1 MGVVSSD
8 CTVVMATFNG
18 AKYLTEQLA
27 SLQNQTTLPRR
38 LIVSDDGST
47 DATRQILESFANRA
61 TFDVVIVDGPQQGY
75 AENFWS
81 AAKLVDTKYL
91 AWSDQDDV
99 WSPQK
104 ISRCVQALE
113 ETGASFVSHSAS
125 VVDQELRPLG
135 RSLPDY
141 QRTRVLRPLQ
151 GDPYHVASGFASVF
165 RKEILSEIDWGNRP
179 LSHQHWRAMGHD
191 HAVGLTAFAFHSR
204 VQLSE
209 SVAYHRQHNSNT
221 QGDPSV
227 TGLNRQISTALK
239 TSADDYARLA
249 SRAEGYAHYL
259 SLVSEPGSPGVRFFQ
274 DAAERAQLRARIRNG
289 KSFPVRLQSLIESA
303 SKGNYRSKDSGG
315 FGLPAF
321 LNDSFALC
329 LSVTNSE
336 SSATG

>member
-1 MGVVSSD
+1 
-8 CTVVMATFNG
+8 MATFNG
-18 AKYLTEQLA
+18 AKYLPEQLA
-27 SLQNQTTLPRR
+27 SLQNQTTLPRQ
-38 LIVSDDGST
+38 LIASDDGST
-47 DATRQILESFANRA
+47 DATRQILESFAKRA

-104 ISRCVQALE
+104 ISRCVEALE

-125 VVDQELRPLG
+125 VVDEVLRPLG

-165 RKEILSEIDWGNRP
+165 RKEILSEVDWINRP

-191 HAVGLTAFAFHSR
+191 HAVGLIAFTFHSR

-209 SVAYHRQHNSNT
+209 SMAYYRQHGSNMH
-221 QGDPSV
+221 GDPSV
-227 TGLNRQISTALK
+227 TGLNRQVSTALK

-249 SRAEGYAHYL
+249 SRAEGYAQYL
-259 SLVSEPGSPGVRFFQ
+259 SLISEPDAPGVRFFR
-274 DAAERAQLRARIRNG
+274 DAAERARLRSRIRNG

-303 SKGNYRSKDSGG
+303 NEGNYRSKDNGG
-315 FGLPAF
+315 FGFPAF

-329 LSVTNSE
+329 LSVTNSQ
-336 SSATG
+336 SSAVG